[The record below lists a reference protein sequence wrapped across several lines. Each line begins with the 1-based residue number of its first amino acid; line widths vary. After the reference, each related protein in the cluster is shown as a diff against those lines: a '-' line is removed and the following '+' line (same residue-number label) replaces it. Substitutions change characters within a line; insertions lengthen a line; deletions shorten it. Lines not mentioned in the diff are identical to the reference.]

1 MKPNNKQV
9 MLLRNRQMT
18 LLGQM
23 NKETSTFYETF
34 SASVRDTHIP
44 DQKQEE
50 LLLDTAKRLVEAQ
63 NKGLEPDSIYEGDS
77 QGYIQKIEQKYK
89 PQTGT
94 NQPTDHKKKASA
106 VPSTE
111 SRDTRGISF
120 NLMIA
125 WSAISIVLVLMGF
138 IGLVT
143 LWGGQDPTPYTRISI
158 FTLALIAVG
167 AIVLIQVLLSF
178 NNGPEDE
185 GMPARKKG
193 FQLGAMLKYLI
204 VVVVILFLGYSLGR
218 ILPVIEFS
226 SVTLL
231 VIGFIG
237 LCLIYPIFVR
247 KRKK

>member
-1 MKPNNKQV
+1 MKPNNKQA

-18 LLGQM
+18 FLGQM
-23 NKETSTFYETF
+23 NKETATFYETF
-34 SASVRDTHIP
+34 SATVRDTHIP
-44 DQKQEE
+44 DQKQEK
-50 LLLDTAKRLVEAQ
+50 LLLETAKRLVEAQ
-63 NKGLEPDSIYEGDS
+63 DKGLEPDSIYEGDT
-77 QGYIQKIEQKYK
+77 QGYIQKIEQKYM

-94 NQPTDHKKKASA
+94 NQPTNNKRASA

-111 SRDTRGISF
+111 MRDTRGISF

-143 LWGGQDPTPYTRISI
+143 VWGGQDPTPYTRISI
-158 FTLALIAVG
+158 FTLALIAGG

-185 GMPARKKG
+185 GMPVRKKG
-193 FQLGAMLKYLI
+193 FQLGAILKYFI
-204 VVVVILFLGYSLGR
+204 IVVVILFLGYSFGH
-218 ILPVIEFS
+218 ILPVIQFS

-247 KRKK
+247 KRK